1 LNFSEIEG
9 MKKQLLGLIV
19 LVAAATA
26 QAGVAIQHWRA
37 PSGARVY
44 FVESRA
50 LPIVDV
56 NVDLAAGAA
65 YDPAGKSGVA
75 SLTRSL
81 MQAGAGDLDEEKIAG
96 RLVDIGAR
104 LGGATDLDRAGFTL
118 RTLSSPKE
126 RAAALELMRTVLQ
139 APTFPEAVLEREKA
153 RTVAAIREADT
164 RPDSILSKRFWA
176 ALYGGHPYG
185 RNATVDSV
193 QSINRDDLLQFYRSH
208 YGAGSA
214 VVSIIGDLSRAE
226 AEELAQRLTEAL
238 PPGVA
243 DARLPTVTLPQ
254 QETVR
259 IPHPAAQAHVAL
271 GLPAL
276 RRGDRD
282 YFPLLVG
289 NHVLGG
295 GGLVSRLTKEVR
307 EKRGYAY
314 SVYSYFHPFKL
325 EGPFQVALQTK
336 REQAAE
342 AVQVVQ
348 ATLQDFLE
356 QGPTAAEL
364 ATAKRNLIDG
374 FGLRIDSNRKI
385 LEYLAVIGF
394 YQLPLTYLDDFP
406 KLVAKVSA
414 EDVRAAFRRH
424 VRPEHMVTVTV
435 AADY

>member
-1 LNFSEIEG
+1 
-9 MKKQLLGLIV
+9 MKKQLLGLILLV
-19 LVAAATA
+19 LAATA
-26 QAGVAIQHWRA
+26 QAGVAIQHWTA

-56 NVDLAAGAA
+56 NVDFAAGAA
-65 YDPAGKSGVA
+65 YDPADKSGVA

-81 MQAGAGDLDEEKIAG
+81 MHAGAGDLDEESIAG

-104 LGGATDLDRAGFTL
+104 LGGAADLDRAGFTL

-126 RAAALELMRTVLQ
+126 RTAALELMRLVLQ

-153 RTVAAIREADT
+153 RAVAAIREADT

-176 ALYGGHPYG
+176 ALYGDHPYG

-193 QSINRDDLLQFYRSH
+193 QRITRDDLVQFYRGH
-208 YGAGSA
+208 YGARSA

-226 AEELAQRLTEAL
+226 AEALAQRLTEAL
-238 PPGVA
+238 PPA
-243 DARLPTVTLPQ
+243 AYDARLPPVTLPQ
-254 QETVR
+254 KETVR

-271 GLPAL
+271 GLPAV
-276 RRGDRD
+276 RRGDPD

-295 GGLVSRLTKEVR
+295 GGFVSRLTKEVR

-314 SVYSYFHPFKL
+314 SVYSYFHPLRL
-325 EGPFQVALQTK
+325 EGPFQVGLQTK

-342 AVQVVQ
+342 AVQVAQ

-356 QGPTAAEL
+356 RGPTTAEL

-414 EDVRAAFRRH
+414 EDVRGAFRRH